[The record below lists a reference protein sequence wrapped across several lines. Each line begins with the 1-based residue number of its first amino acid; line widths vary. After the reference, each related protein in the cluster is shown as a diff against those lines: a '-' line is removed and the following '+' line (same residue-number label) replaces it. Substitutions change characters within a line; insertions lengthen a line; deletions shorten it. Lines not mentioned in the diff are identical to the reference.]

1 MATNQS
7 LDIGGTDLTA
17 RLIGIGM
24 AFTGKGFT
32 DPAIEGAL
40 ADASV
45 AGMDGGDFR
54 VLDVLVTWLG
64 IHSEYINADRL
75 VRTVVAH
82 SSPRVRAFWQAFAWW
97 KHADRR
103 FARLARA
110 DGEGISAAIDL
121 LPTGNA
127 FQIARRGEDERF
139 AGSLLRVP
147 AGTLRGRA
155 GDVLGPADLAR
166 QHAGY
171 RNRVL
176 MGPTW
181 RADVWTVLQATP
193 GLPISEVARRAG
205 CAFAT
210 AWTVARDFRVLH
222 GAATEDAR
230 PSSRKT

>member
-1 MATNQS
+1 
-7 LDIGGTDLTA
+7 
-17 RLIGIGM
+17 
-24 AFTGKGFT
+24 
-32 DPAIEGAL
+32 
-40 ADASV
+40 
-45 AGMDGGDFR
+45 MDGGDLR

-82 SSPRVRAFWQAFAWW
+82 SSTRVRAFWQAFARW
-97 KHADRR
+97 KQADRR

-110 DGEGISAAIDL
+110 DGGGGSAAIDL

-139 AGSLLRVP
+139 AGSILRVP
-147 AGTLRGRA
+147 AGTLRGRV

-166 QHAGY
+166 HHAGY

-193 GLPISEVARRAG
+193 GLPVWEVARRAG

-210 AWTVARDFRVLH
+210 AWTVARDFRVLD
-222 GAATEDAR
+222 GVGTEDAR
-230 PSSRKT
+230 SSSRKT

>member
-24 AFTGKGFT
+24 TFTGKGFT

-110 DGEGISAAIDL
+110 DGGGGSAAIDL

-139 AGSLLRVP
+139 AGSILRVP

-155 GDVLGPADLAR
+155 GD
-166 QHAGY
+166 
-171 RNRVL
+171 
-176 MGPTW
+176 
-181 RADVWTVLQATP
+181 
-193 GLPISEVARRAG
+193 
-205 CAFAT
+205 
-210 AWTVARDFRVLH
+210 
-222 GAATEDAR
+222 
-230 PSSRKT
+230 RKSVV